1 MNHQRSHRYY
11 FSCSDAKGCTIEN
24 AFLQTLAIR
33 ERSIIDNVSF
43 RNDTEKARE
52 IVDNGG
58 KQEATLRLE
67 DQAKVKVKRN
77 GTKTIYL

>member
-24 AFLQTLAIR
+24 AFLQTLAVR

-52 IVDNGG
+52 MVDNGG
-58 KQEATLRLE
+58 KQETKNFTQQR
-67 DQAKVKVKRN
+67 
-77 GTKTIYL
+77 KTIEQKDNRIEENI